1 MLELESVCVRHL
13 QKVQLTVGAGECI
26 SLTGA
31 SGSGKTLLLRAIA
44 DLEPF
49 TGSLRLN
56 AQPHHAFQPWDWR
69 RQVGMLPATS
79 QWWFDRVAPHFSEI
93 NVDWLQQL
101 GFDKDVMDWPVSRLS
116 SGERQR
122 LAMLRLL
129 ANRPQVMLLDEPT
142 ANLDSERT
150 AALERLLASYRRTA
164 GAAVIWIT
172 HDAAQGARVAGRIM
186 TIRGNTLHQEV
197 AP

>member
-13 QKVQLTVGAGECI
+13 QNVHLAVGAGECI
-26 SLTGA
+26 GLSGA

-49 TGSLRLN
+49 TGTLCLN
-56 AQPHHAFQPWDWR
+56 AQPHHTFQPWEWR

-79 QWWFDRVAPHFSEI
+79 QWWSDRVASHFTEI
-93 NVDWLQQL
+93 NMDWLQQV
-101 GFDKDVMDWPVSRLS
+101 GFGKDVMDWPVSRLS

-129 ANRPQVMLLDEPT
+129 ANRPQVLLLDEPT

-150 AALERLLASYRRTA
+150 AAMERLLSHYRRTA
-164 GAAVIWIT
+164 GASVIWVT
-172 HDAAQGARVAGRIM
+172 HDGAQAARVAGKKM
-186 TIRGNTLHQEV
+186 TIRGNTLHPET
-197 AP
+197 AL